1 MISLLEIKLKLG
13 VILQSL
19 SNRWKMLYVQSIK
32 RAKIGFGWISLE
44 WWEIFENANIEVKSQ
59 KETLAVEFEP

>member
-1 MISLLEIKLKLG
+1 MKNAICSVNKKG
-13 VILQSL
+13 K
-19 SNRWKMLYVQSIK
+19 NRIWMD
-32 RAKIGFGWISLE
+32 LE